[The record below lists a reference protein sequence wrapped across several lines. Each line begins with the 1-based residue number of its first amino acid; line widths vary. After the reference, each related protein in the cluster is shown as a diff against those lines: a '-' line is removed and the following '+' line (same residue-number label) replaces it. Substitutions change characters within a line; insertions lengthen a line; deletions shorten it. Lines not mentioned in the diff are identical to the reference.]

1 MSRRRK
7 KQGKSFQQRQAERK
21 QHEQQRE
28 PSVDDVLTE
37 MATKYTCS
45 TETAR
50 DFAGQC
56 SDRLDDLEYDL
67 DCSRIARDFWSEAPA
82 HTASLADALRELT
95 AEHERHAAVLA
106 DLHRRM
112 IELTNNEAVHHHLD
126 PPGDYRDQFRLRLFP
141 DPEQRPVQNHAVS
154 GDH

>member
-21 QHEQQRE
+21 QHGQQRE
-28 PSVDDVLTE
+28 PSLEDVLAE
-37 MATKYTCS
+37 MAAKYTCS

-56 SDRLDDLEYDL
+56 SDRLEDLEYDL
-67 DCSRIARDFWSEAPA
+67 DCSRIARDFWSDAPA
-82 HTASLADALRELT
+82 HTAPLADALRELT
-95 AEHERHAAVLA
+95 AEHERHAEVLA
-106 DLHRRM
+106 DLHRRL
-112 IELTNNEAVHHHLD
+112 IELTNDDTVHHHLD
-126 PPGDYRDQFRLRLFP
+126 PPGHYRDQLRLRLFP